1 MVIFVSHV
9 TCKESFSLVF
19 VQILPLEGLSFAVF
33 LKSTP
38 VFKGDGQEKSSKIS
52 ISWQELKN
60 RFLSFVVHR

>member
-19 VQILPLEGLSFAVF
+19 VQIPPLEGLSFAVF

-38 VFKGDGQEKSSKIS
+38 IFKSDGQEKSSKIS
-52 ISWQELKN
+52 IS
-60 RFLSFVVHR
+60 